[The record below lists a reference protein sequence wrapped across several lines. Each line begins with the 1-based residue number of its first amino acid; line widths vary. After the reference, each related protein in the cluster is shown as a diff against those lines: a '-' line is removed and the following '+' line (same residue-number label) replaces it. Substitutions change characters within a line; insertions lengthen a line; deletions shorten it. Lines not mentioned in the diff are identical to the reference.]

1 MAVANLSSER
11 VVPCLCFVV
20 RTLLVGNGGIE
31 DRGTEAFNCR
41 CTAME
46 RLLSNS
52 LKLQREAASFT
63 RTRLR

>member
-1 MAVANLSSER
+1 MYDDDDDDDDDN
-11 VVPCLCFVV
+11 V

-41 CTAME
+41 CTAMK

-52 LKLQREAASFT
+52 L
-63 RTRLR
+63 